1 MIGSIPSWVKGYLL
15 RNGPGLR
22 KVGKDEYRH
31 LFDGLALIH
40 QFEIKNGSVNYR
52 NKFLRSEAYLKN
64 MKANR
69 IVVSDF
75 GTREFPDPC
84 LNILQRYMAF
94 FSLKKF
100 TDNDAVSIYPVG
112 DNLYASTESTLL
124 RRIDPT
130 NIDSK
135 EQVDVSKFVAVN
147 TQTAHP
153 HIDNSGV
160 VYNLG
165 SNFTGKGSYNLMKID
180 PKSGGFSKAEILC
193 SIPVKHRFYPSY
205 YHSFC
210 FTDDYIIFIEQPL
223 VTSIP
228 SLLFNHFLGNPYC
241 NALQWKP
248 KHKVSCK

>member
-1 MIGSIPSWVKGYLL
+1 ML

-22 KVGKDEYRH
+22 KIGNDEYRH

-40 QFEIKNGSVNYR
+40 QFEIKDGSVKYR
-52 NKFLRSEAYLKN
+52 NKFLRSEAYLRN
-64 MKANR
+64 TKANR

-84 LNILQRYMAF
+84 KNILQRYMSY

-135 EQVDVSKFVAVN
+135 ERVDLGKYVAVN

-153 HIDNSGV
+153 HIETNA

-165 SNFTGKGSYNLMKID
+165 SNFAGKGSYNLIRID
-180 PKSGGFSKAEILC
+180 PQSGGMEKASILC
-193 SIPVKHRFYPSY
+193 SIPVRHRFYPSY

-210 FTDDYIIFIEQPL
+210 ITEDFIVFIEQPL

-228 SLLFNHFLGNPYC
+228 SLLLNHFLGKPYC
-241 NALQWKP
+241 TALQWRP
-248 KHKVSCK
+248 KYKVSLIRCSLAL